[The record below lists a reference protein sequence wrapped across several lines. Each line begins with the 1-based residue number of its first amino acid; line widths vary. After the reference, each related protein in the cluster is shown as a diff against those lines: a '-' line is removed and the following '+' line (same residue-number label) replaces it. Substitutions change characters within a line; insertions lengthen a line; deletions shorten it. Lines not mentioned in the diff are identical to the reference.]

1 MLRLGSAIL
10 TAVLL
15 GVPRALDA
23 RAFGAA
29 PSVYVEVADPSPGLA
44 GFAAALSRALA
55 EAGCRVASRP
65 TGATV
70 VVEVHAL
77 WKCIDSRS
85 DCREDRS
92 EAIGFTV
99 RDACGRR
106 PLVLHYPEG
115 RQAEAARAL
124 LRALDEPGPGP
135 PATGRAKSA

>member
-1 MLRLGSAIL
+1 VLRLGSAIL

-29 PSVYVEVADPSPGLA
+29 RSVYVEVEEPSPELA

-55 EAGCRVASRP
+55 EAGCRVAPRP

-70 VVEVHAL
+70 VVEIHAL
-77 WKCIDSRS
+77 WKGVDSRP
-85 DCREDRS
+85 DGRDDYS

-99 RDACGRR
+99 RDARGRR
-106 PLVLHYPEG
+106 PLVLHYPAG

-124 LRALDEPGPGP
+124 LRALDEPGPRPLAAGW
-135 PATGRAKSA
+135 TQSA